1 MSERWQKDVRKMSEC
16 QNYWHTEWLTSMG
29 KTAPPWGRRPVPE
42 EDNLSSTKSI
52 CPHESFVFWE
62 IIREF
67 THSNSSFEYVSDFSN
82 FVFGDVVLFSK
93 CLSHD
98 FFTFSFA
105 FCFFSQPLL
114 VFPFYFSI
122 SIQTSYN
129 LSPPVVDN
137 VGHFNASFFYFPLF
151 CCNCFGDRFCEASCW
166 YLLAQPFFFS
176 ACFISNFPHII
187 AFVFSWI
194 FVSSL
199 CFLSLSLQHICLHWT
214 WDSFPSSPWISFHL
228 GKPRLKFSQSY
239 PLFGTFLDLNILSMP

>member
-1 MSERWQKDVRKMSEC
+1 MTERQKERNTKRHKDKKTERQKDRMMTIKNWYKDDRNMSERWQKDVRKMSEC

-105 FCFFSQPLL
+105 FCFFPRYLKNARLFNLTPKYFLPLL
-114 VFPFYFSI
+114 
-122 SIQTSYN
+122 
-129 LSPPVVDN
+129 
-137 VGHFNASFFYFPLF
+137 H
-151 CCNCFGDRFCEASCW
+151 
-166 YLLAQPFFFS
+166 LL
-176 ACFISNFPHII
+176 
-187 AFVFSWI
+187 
-194 FVSSL
+194 
-199 CFLSLSLQHICLHWT
+199 T
-214 WDSFPSSPWISFHL
+214 
-228 GKPRLKFSQSY
+228 
-239 PLFGTFLDLNILSMP
+239 